1 MGSLS
6 PYKYFASDRAMSL
19 VGVKKKGGDYKPS
32 DVEKANPIGGLAGDI
47 VKSYRDYMGGKQ
59 AVIFCVSVEYSI
71 AIAAHFRAA
80 GIKAAHLDGDSSS
93 QERADTMERFKS
105 GKIQVLSNCGLFD
118 EGPAILIMEFQ
129 LLLRG
134 RSSSRP

>member
-1 MGSLS
+1 
-6 PYKYFASDRAMSL
+6 MSL

-47 VKSYRDYMGGKQ
+47 VKSYRDYMDGRQ

-80 GIKAAHLDGDSSS
+80 GMAIGALGWRYQCPRTSGYDG
-93 QERADTMERFKS
+93 A
-105 GKIQVLSNCGLFD
+105 V
-118 EGPAILIMEFQ
+118 
-129 LLLRG
+129 
-134 RSSSRP
+134 